1 MIIERNAECGVRN
14 KKETGSAKKK
24 GADIFMKKLIILF
37 MLAVS
42 AGSGVFAAEKT
53 LGMKEYTSV
62 NELAAAISTYFPKV
76 QGDVTAAQGDSVTI
90 ALGAKDGLQQG
101 VMLTVWRDGREIL
114 HPLTGAVIGRIEEEV
129 GSLEITSLGERTST
143 GVMKKKLKEPKQGDK
158 ARITPKKLSL
168 ALIPLRADRPE
179 ILQGLAESLKEN
191 GRFDLLDSEKAAA
204 FLNEKKQR
212 DSSLIREMGRAFK
225 LDVAVTI
232 EIVPSGEKYL
242 ATAGIYYADDA
253 RPLDTVVAT
262 LDLRTKRDALGEVRP
277 FFAPAKEDRAD
288 IEELPFDAQ
297 LFVAGDFEGTGA
309 LQYAFSD
316 GSRIHVFKQGSAGWR
331 EEWTESITYSAGE
344 MQHINLDAADIN
356 GNGRP
361 EIFVTGMLRDK
372 VISSVIEYQDGL
384 YKHIADV
391 PGFLRI
397 VSDTRTGSIL
407 IGQGYDPVSFFA
419 GPPKRYAWSGGKY
432 VAGAEFPL
440 PKGVGFYGF
449 AQAEFGEAGPFIV
462 ALDDRDQLC
471 VYSRDALVWKSEEKY
486 PDVGITVMKPV
497 TGIDEMLSST
507 ETTLDKTR
515 KVKIAGRVFTLD
527 LNDDGRDEVLLPR
540 NSGDSIL
547 GNYTRAEF
555 IGLGW
560 TGARLE
566 QRWDIKDIKGVV
578 LDYQVVR
585 RQGMG
590 AQVLALLMARGKIF
604 AGDTYRLTSYSAK

>member
-1 MIIERNAECGVRN
+1 
-14 KKETGSAKKK
+14 
-24 GADIFMKKLIILF
+24 MKKLTILF
-37 MLAVS
+37 VLAVS
-42 AGSGVFAAEKT
+42 AGSGAFADEKT

-62 NELAAAISTYFPKV
+62 HELATAISAYFPKV
-76 QGDVTAAQGDSVTI
+76 QGEVKAVQGESVTI

-101 VMLTVWRDGREIL
+101 VVLTVWRDGREIL
-114 HPLTGAVIGRIEEEV
+114 HPVTNAVIGRTEEEV
-129 GSLEITSLGERTST
+129 GSLQVTVVGETTST
-143 GVMKKKLKEPKQGDK
+143 GVMKKILKEPKQGDK
-158 ARITPKKLSL
+158 ARITPKKISL

-191 GRFDLLDSEKAAA
+191 GRFDLLDGEKAAA

-225 LDVAVTI
+225 LDIAVTI

-262 LDLRTKRDALGEVRP
+262 LDLRTKRDALGEVKP
-277 FFAPAKEDRAD
+277 FFAPAREDKAG
-288 IEELPFDAQ
+288 IEDLRFDAR
-297 LFVAGDFEGTGA
+297 LFVAGDFDGTGA
-309 LQYAFSD
+309 LQYVFSD
-316 GSRIHVFKQGSAGWR
+316 GARLHVFKQGPAGWR
-331 EEWTESITYSAGE
+331 EEWTESVTHSAGE

-372 VISSVIEYQDGL
+372 VVSFVIEFTDGS
-384 YKHIADV
+384 YKRIADV
-391 PGFLRI
+391 PGFLR
-397 VSDTRTGSIL
+397 VVADTRTGSNL

-419 GPPKRYAWSGGKY
+419 GQPKRYAWSDGKY
-432 VAGAEFPL
+432 GAGAEFPL
-440 PKGVGFYGF
+440 PKGVGLYGF

-462 ALDDRDQLC
+462 ALDDKDQLC
-471 VYSRDALVWKSEEKY
+471 VYSQGAPVWKSEEKY
-486 PDVGITVMKPV
+486 PDVGITVTKPV

-507 ETTLDKTR
+507 ETTIDKSR
-515 KVKIAGRVFTLD
+515 KVKVSGRVFTLD
-527 LNDDGRDEVLLPR
+527 LNGDGRDEVLLPR
-540 NSGDSIL
+540 NGGDTFF

-566 QRWDIKDIKGVV
+566 HRWDIKDITSVV
-578 LDYQVVR
+578 LDYQVLR

-590 AQVLALLMARGKIF
+590 AQVLALLMTPGGIF
-604 AGDTYRLTSYSAK
+604 TGDTYRLTSYSAK